1 MCTTKKNIIST
12 IFRKFNKYELKKI
25 LFTLGARKIK
35 HTVILKIALL
45 IAVLISLP
53 RTLSLFDI
61 TNKLVD
67 SFTEVSVQDIIL
79 RFLFIFLISFVS
91 LELNTNWKNI
101 YAQYSTFLRT
111 CITIVLNTVLFLGIV
126 QLLVSIYPLVTG
138 QELSKSETGFMYFV
152 YFVILMVTVF
162 IARILNYQIIHH
174 EDLLENEK
182 LKQQNLQ
189 KELTALKNQINPHFL
204 FNSLNSLNSIVRDNK
219 DATTFIKKLSFMYRY
234 ILQSGERD
242 LVSLQEELKFLDS
255 YLHMQKTRYRD
266 RFVVDIKIEE
276 KYLQYELPPLALQ
289 LLVENAVKHN
299 EISEKNPLQV
309 NIYSK
314 NETIYVENEIRLR
327 TSFVDSTGN
336 GLMNLDKRYF
346 LLKKQHIS
354 ISNKENIFRV
364 KLPIN

>member
-1 MCTTKKNIIST
+1 MSTINNRIINT
-12 IFRKFNKYELKKI
+12 IFRKFNRYKSKKI
-25 LFTLGARKIK
+25 LFILRARKIK

-45 IAVLISLP
+45 IAALISLP
-53 RTLSLFDI
+53 RTLTLFDF
-61 TNKLVD
+61 NKKLVD
-67 SFTEVSVQDIIL
+67 SFTEASLQDVTI
-79 RFLFIFLISFVS
+79 RFLFLFLMSLAA
-91 LELNTNWKNI
+91 LELNTNCKNI

-111 CITIVLNTVLFLGIV
+111 CITIVLNTILFLGIV

-138 QELSKSETGFMYFV
+138 QELSESETGFMYFV
-152 YFVILMVTVF
+152 YFVILIITVF
-162 IARILNYQIIHH
+162 IARILKYQMMHH

-204 FNSLNSLNSIVRDNK
+204 FNSFNSLNSIVRDNK
-219 DATTFIKKLSFMYRY
+219 DATTFIKELSFMYRY

-255 YLHMQKTRYRD
+255 YVHLVKTRYRD
-266 RFVVDIKIEE
+266 RFVIDIVIDEE
-276 KYLQYELPPLALQ
+276 YLLKEVPPLALQ

-309 NIYSK
+309 KIYSK
-314 NETIYVENEIRLR
+314 DSIIYIENEIRER

-354 ISNKENIFRV
+354 ISNKENIFSV

>member
-1 MCTTKKNIIST
+1 MSGNSNIINP
-12 IFRKFNKYELKKI
+12 IFRKFNNHQLKKI
-25 LFTLGARKIK
+25 LFTLSSRKIK
-35 HTVILKIALL
+35 HIVILRIALL
-45 IAVLISLP
+45 IAMLISLP

-61 TNKLVD
+61 TKKLID
-67 SFTEVSVQDIIL
+67 SFTEVSVKDIMI
-79 RFLFIFLISFVS
+79 RFLFLFILSLVS
-91 LELNTNWKNI
+91 LELNTNFKSI
-101 YAQYSTFLRT
+101 YRQYSLFVRT
-111 CITIVLNTVLFLGIV
+111 SLTIAFNTILFLGIV
-126 QLLVSIYPLVTG
+126 QLFVTVYLLVTG
-138 QELSKSETGFMYFV
+138 QVLSESEIGFTYFV
-152 YFVILMVTVF
+152 YFVILMITIF
-162 IARILNYQIIHH
+162 IARILKYQIIHH

-219 DATTFIKKLSFMYRY
+219 EATMFIKKLSFMYRY

-242 LVSLQEELKFLDS
+242 VVSLQEELKFLDS
-255 YLHMQKTRYRD
+255 YVYLVKSRYRD
-266 RFVVDIKIEE
+266 RFKIDIDIDAEYLE
-276 KYLQYELPPLALQ
+276 KKVPPLALQ

-299 EISEKNPLQV
+299 EISESNPLQV

-314 NETIYVENEIRLR
+314 DSDIYVENEMRLR

-354 ISNKENIFRV
+354 ISATENVFRV
-364 KLPIN
+364 KLPLN

>member
-1 MCTTKKNIIST
+1 MIST
-12 IFRKFNKYELKKI
+12 IFRKFNKIKSMKI
-25 LFTLGARKIK
+25 LFTLGERKIK

-45 IAVLISLP
+45 IAVLINLP

-61 TNKLVD
+61 TKKLVD
-67 SFTEVSVQDIIL
+67 SFTEVSIRDIIV
-79 RFLFIFLISFVS
+79 RFLFLFLMSLVS

-101 YAQYSTFLRT
+101 YARYSTFLRT
-111 CITIVLNTVLFLGIV
+111 CITIVLNTILFLGIV

-138 QELSKSETGFMYFV
+138 QKLSESETGFMYFV
-152 YFVILMVTVF
+152 YFVILMITIF
-162 IARILNYQIIHH
+162 IARILKYQMIHH

-219 DATTFIKKLSFMYRY
+219 DATTFIKELSFMYRY

-242 LVSLQEELKFLDS
+242 VVSLQEELKFLDS
-255 YLHMQKTRYRD
+255 YVHLVKTRYRD
-266 RFVVDIKIEE
+266 RFAINIAIDD
-276 KYLQYELPPLALQ
+276 KYLQREVPPLALQ

-309 NIYSK
+309 SIYSK
-314 NETIYVENEIRLR
+314 NEIIYVENEIRQR